1 MYAILGGIIGLS
13 MSGAFIA
20 IQSDDTENIPRYIV
34 LAVLGVIAVVVLVIR
49 EGKS

>member
-34 LAVLGVIAVVVLVIR
+34 LVLLVGCLIALFMK
-49 EGKS
+49 E